1 MTVEQAPPPPG
12 LVYILGWWREV
23 STAPLMSAVV
33 LTARPRAQTRVAYI
47 ADDAGNVMY
56 GVGVSAAT
64 DPEGRALLTLVWVE
78 GAVYDVEFGG
88 VKGTLRCDDW
98 PEGSTVPFTGIRGI
112 PGGDGI
118 ADPLTWD
125 AVISGLNGR
134 IAAQVAPAVR
144 TELPGA
150 LTEQLADPGS
160 TMSQALAEY
169 VPFAATIIKAHRYG
183 VRAGTG
189 TPQNTALHAAF
200 VAAKNAGG
208 AATVELPPGIITI
221 EGTFALDGYSAGLRG
236 AGGGN
241 LAGVGA
247 TGSVI
252 KCINQTGP
260 VLDFTGFKWP
270 ADMIGRIVFEGFTIQ
285 GDGTA
290 DPTKTKTGI
299 YSPPNENPIGYT
311 FRDLTIRRT
320 GGPCILIHDTYFGL
334 WENVTLCD
342 PVAVV
347 ANDVPYGRVVRGN
360 GTVYINVGLRSQVY
374 SDAATHPGDVGASG
388 AFILDAGDDLAHV
401 YTRGVMLGCWAEN
414 LHVPSGG
421 TIVAS
426 GTMSVAH
433 RDWSFF
439 DCFKVKD
446 GTATSFIRFT
456 AQPPSAAGNA
466 RHGGNSVTG
475 VIEGRTIYH
484 ASGFWIDHGVRDS
497 QGGNLIDGTKG
508 WGGNNVLLD
517 AGINYTT
524 VELKG
529 GERPLDVPG
538 WVDNSGTTTNT
549 LIDSTQGIYI
559 YGGRSG
565 QRREYVRTGS
575 PEGVIAAPIGSTCT
589 DPTAALGVAKWVKN
603 KNVDAF
609 GWEAVRGNTGKR
621 VLTAALLNGWTDN
634 AIQRIA
640 VRRVGDVVTLSG
652 RITRGTADQLLDL
665 PVGFRADDVVWAP
678 VLYGSI
684 TPPLTTAPLQVIS
697 GAVYLPGIG
706 DNEARVYATWTT
718 KDPWPTTLPGV
729 AA

>member
-1 MTVEQAPPPPG
+1 VTLSMLTIEGTWRDISAAPLARAVAMTATVQTPADHVIPDEA
-12 LVYILGWWREV
+12 LNRILGLSR
-23 STAPLMSAVV
+23 TC
-33 LTARPRAQTRVAYI
+33 Q
-47 ADDAGNVMY
+47 
-56 GVGVSAAT
+56 T
-64 DPEGRALLTLVWVE
+64 DPDGLARVQVVKAPGV
-78 GAVYDVEFGG
+78 VYRVVFGG
-88 VKGTLRCDDW
+88 VVGHLRCDDW
-98 PEGSTVPFTGIRGI
+98 DDDATVPFVGIKDV
-112 PGGDGI
+112 PGGDVEV
-118 ADPLTWD
+118 DPLTWD
-125 AVISGLNGR
+125 AVLAGLAGR
-134 IAAQVAPAVR
+134 IAAQVSPAVR

-169 VPFAATIIKAHRYG
+169 VLSAATIIKAHRYG

-200 VAAKNAGG
+200 AAAKNAGG

-221 EGTFALDGYSAGLRG
+221 EGTFALAGYSAGLRG

-241 LAGVGA
+241 LAGVGD

-270 ADMIGRIVFEGFTIQ
+270 ADMIGHIAFEGFTIQ

-290 DPTKTKTGI
+290 DPAKTKTGI
-299 YSPPNENPIGYT
+299 YAPPNGYPIGYT

-320 GGPCILIHDTYFGL
+320 GGPCILMHDTYFGL

-347 ANDVPYGRVVRGN
+347 ANDVPYARIIRGN

-374 SDAATHPGDVGASG
+374 GDAATHPGDVGASG
-388 AFILDAGDDLAHV
+388 AFILDAGDDLTHV

-439 DCFKVKD
+439 DCFKVQ
-446 GTATSFIRFT
+446 GAANTSFIHF
-456 AQPPSAAGNA
+456 ASLPPSSGGIA
-466 RHGGNSVTG
+466 RTGGNSVSG

-497 QGGNLIDGTKG
+497 QGGSYINGTKG
-508 WGGNNVLLD
+508 WGGYNVLLD
-517 AGINYTT
+517 AGVNYTT
-524 VELKG
+524 VDLAG

-538 WVDNSGTTTNT
+538 WIDNSGTTTNT
-549 LIDSTQGIYI
+549 LIDRSQGIYI

-589 DPTAALGVAKWVKN
+589 DPTAALGVAKWVKTSRA
-603 KNVDAF
+603 DAF
-609 GWEAVRGNTGKR
+609 GWEAVRGNTGQR

-640 VRRVGDVVTLSG
+640 VRRIGDVVVLSG

-665 PVGFRADDVVWAP
+665 PIGFRADDVVWAP

-684 TPPLTTAPLQVIS
+684 TPPLTTAPLQVVS

-706 DNEARVYATWTT
+706 ASEARVYATWTT
-718 KDPWPTTLPGV
+718 KDPWPTTLPGDPPL
-729 AA
+729 